1 MVLDMIWTGCVLVL
15 IQTFTVTIGHIL
27 EPQRLLEL
35 RKTERK
41 VFLANEAAHQ
51 FFTRKLLYNSW
62 DFEMFTKG
70 NLERECNEEVCNYE
84 EARECFEDEKK
95 TQEFW
100 NTYPH
105 NGKGGGSGSSPT
117 VDIAG
122 MVAGIVAGL
131 VLLVMAAAVIMY
143 CVRYRAKERRR
154 GRAPVNLTSLAP
166 PSEDLPLTQLPV
178 LEVTAPGLPSYEE
191 ALEASGTYDAPPPPY
206 QRGSTRSSQPS

>member
-1 MVLDMIWTGCVLVL
+1 MIWGCF
-15 IQTFTVTIGHIL
+15 IKAGISFTFCEGRINQATYKVIL
-27 EPQRLLEL
+27 EENLLSSAPIL
-35 RKTERK
+35 FPNCQVNQGVDGGPHRSCKT
-41 VFLANEAAHQ
+41 LSWPTQSPDLSPNENHW
-51 FFTRKLLYNSW
+51 N
-62 DFEMFTKG
+62 
-70 NLERECNEEVCNYE
+70 
-84 EARECFEDEKK
+84 
-95 TQEFW
+95 QEFW

-206 QRGSTRSSQPS
+206 Q